1 MLFQFISWPLIRI
14 MVVFS
19 RQEATSVLDQ
29 SLGLKS
35 VDQLRND
42 IPSLSASRLLRFPLH
57 RFRVVEQPTSWI
69 PWVLLF

>member
-14 MVVFS
+14 LVVFP

-29 SLGLKS
+29 SLGSSLWIS
-35 VDQLRND
+35 FTMTFHHDQL
-42 IPSLSASRLLRFPLH
+42 PRLLRFPLH
-57 RFRVVEQPTSWI
+57 RFPVVEQPTSWI